1 MAHRRVK
8 QSSVNSFQV
17 YRMFIRYYYGYAERG
32 EQKREREKKVAT
44 AAHTASAQWLK
55 GLGAMSHPLRSIR
68 GSSVRR
74 WLFCTQI
81 SSSSFFPLSIFWD
94 SLYSTVALCCTGRCS
109 YISLSSF
116 NHPDA
121 CTLYNISLCVF
132 FPSPSHRERRENRM
146 GNRKKIRSRI
156 TTRSNFNHLDG
167 VSLSTYLLFYFFFLF
182 LLFYSFLGI

>member
-94 SLYSTVALCCTGRCS
+94 SLYSTVALCCIRDDAATSLYPVSIIRMRVRCTIFPCVSFFHLHLTVNAGR
-109 YISLSSF
+109 IEWE
-116 NHPDA
+116 
-121 CTLYNISLCVF
+121 T
-132 FPSPSHRERRENRM
+132 E
-146 GNRKKIRSRI
+146 KK
-156 TTRSNFNHLDG
+156 
-167 VSLSTYLLFYFFFLF
+167 YAAE
-182 LLFYSFLGI
+182 